1 MAVRRICM
9 HACGGITRVGATA
22 ARLATYAVAEDLLPE
37 KTLISCAP
45 AFLRGV
51 EEDVLM
57 VLKSPSFALDGCEWS
72 CGTNLLYLAGI
83 TPACRILVPEYA
95 EAQGYDLS
103 GGSRRFPSGVTLTFS
118 RRVAERVAGIAG
130 GMMAKGSPYR
140 FARPELRRQ
149 PEKWFRT
156 AANMEGILDFVQLEP
171 GIYRPVTMPPL
182 PEEDGA
188 AGSPPSGHAD
198 VAPADG
204 ADAPVDGGG
213 G

>member
-83 TPACRILVPEYA
+83 TPAVRFLMPEYA
-95 EAQGYDLS
+95 EAQGYDLT
-103 GGSRRFPSGVTLTFS
+103 GGSRRFPSGVTLSFS
-118 RRVAERVAGIAG
+118 RHVAERVAGIAG
-130 GMMAKGSPYR
+130 EMMAKGDPYR
-140 FARPELRRQ
+140 FERPELKKQ
-149 PEKWFRT
+149 PEKWFRS
-156 AANMEGILDFVQLEP
+156 APNMEGVMEFARVEP

-182 PEEDGA
+182 PEERRQDASASGQAGDGGSA
-188 AGSPPSGHAD
+188 AGTA
-198 VAPADG
+198 G
-204 ADAPVDGGG
+204 AEGGA
-213 G
+213 